1 MDEMDA
7 DLVRNS
13 LKARQT
19 AQMLI
24 TASFLDDYHL
34 PRLVDEALDE
44 DGPEAITASL
54 MGFLD
59 AHTSRVNP
67 AETNGRDML
76 DYVVR
81 SACRAFHDLAQ
92 QRGGDPHEFI
102 RSQLSAASSTVDE
115 YHGVAQTLLAT
126 ALLPVEHTALFEQTL
141 DVAAPAYG
149 RVCAAVLDLWFTA
162 ALDALPTSAW
172 CVIKPLLES
181 CVEIIRGLAQ
191 YAGCEPEQ
199 MLTTYWISLED
210 ARA

>member
-1 MDEMDA
+1 
-7 DLVRNS
+7 
-13 LKARQT
+13 
-19 AQMLI
+19 MLI
-24 TASFLDDYHL
+24 TAGFLDDYHL

-54 MGFLD
+54 MGFLE

-149 RVCAAVLDLWFTA
+149 RVSARPSSTSGSQPRSTRSPPRHGVSSSRSLSPVLRSFA
-162 ALDALPTSAW
+162 ALPSTRAASRSRCLRRTGFPWRTLARYH
-172 CVIKPLLES
+172 VLTPL
-181 CVEIIRGLAQ
+181 Q
-191 YAGCEPEQ
+191 PE
-199 MLTTYWISLED
+199 L
-210 ARA
+210 RRC

>member
-1 MDEMDA
+1 MDEIDA
-7 DLVRNS
+7 DLACSS
-13 LKARQT
+13 LKAQQT

-24 TASFLDDYHL
+24 TAGFLDDYHL
-34 PRLVDEALDE
+34 PRLVDEALDD

-54 MGFLD
+54 MGFLE
-59 AHTSRVNP
+59 ANTSRVPFSEND
-67 AETNGRDML
+67 GRGML

-81 SACRAFHDLAQ
+81 SACRALHDLAH

-115 YHGVAQTLLAT
+115 YHGVAQILLVT
-126 ALLPVEHTALFEQTL
+126 AFLPVERTALYEQTL
-141 DVAAPAYG
+141 EIAAPAYR
-149 RVCAAVLDLWFTA
+149 RVSSAVLDLWFTA

>member
-1 MDEMDA
+1 MW
-7 DLVRNS
+7 LR
-13 LKARQT
+13 
-19 AQMLI
+19 
-24 TASFLDDYHL
+24 H
-34 PRLVDEALDE
+34 
-44 DGPEAITASL
+44 
-54 MGFLD
+54 
-59 AHTSRVNP
+59 
-67 AETNGRDML
+67 
-76 DYVVR
+76 
-81 SACRAFHDLAQ
+81 C
-92 QRGGDPHEFI
+92 
-102 RSQLSAASSTVDE
+102 SQP
-115 YHGVAQTLLAT
+115 
-126 ALLPVEHTALFEQTL
+126 LLPVEHTALFEQTL

>member
-1 MDEMDA
+1 
-7 DLVRNS
+7 
-13 LKARQT
+13 
-19 AQMLI
+19 
-24 TASFLDDYHL
+24 
-34 PRLVDEALDE
+34 
-44 DGPEAITASL
+44 
-54 MGFLD
+54 
-59 AHTSRVNP
+59 
-67 AETNGRDML
+67 ML

-162 ALDALPTSAW
+162 RSTRSPPRHGVSSSRSLSPVLRSFAALPSTRAASW
-172 CVIKPLLES
+172 SRCLRRTGFPW
-181 CVEIIRGLAQ
+181 RTLA
-191 YAGCEPEQ
+191 
-199 MLTTYWISLED
+199 
-210 ARA
+210 

>member
-1 MDEMDA
+1 M
-7 DLVRNS
+7 RNS

-59 AHTSRVNP
+59 A
-67 AETNGRDML
+67 
-76 DYVVR
+76 
-81 SACRAFHDLAQ
+81 
-92 QRGGDPHEFI
+92 
-102 RSQLSAASSTVDE
+102 
-115 YHGVAQTLLAT
+115 
-126 ALLPVEHTALFEQTL
+126 
-141 DVAAPAYG
+141 
-149 RVCAAVLDLWFTA
+149 
-162 ALDALPTSAW
+162 LPTSAW

>member
-1 MDEMDA
+1 
-7 DLVRNS
+7 
-13 LKARQT
+13 
-19 AQMLI
+19 
-24 TASFLDDYHL
+24 
-34 PRLVDEALDE
+34 
-44 DGPEAITASL
+44 
-54 MGFLD
+54 
-59 AHTSRVNP
+59 
-67 AETNGRDML
+67 ML

-92 QRGGDPHEFI
+92 QRGGD
-102 RSQLSAASSTVDE
+102 
-115 YHGVAQTLLAT
+115 
-126 ALLPVEHTALFEQTL
+126 PVEHTALFEQTL

-199 MLTTYWISLED
+199 MLTTYWISLEN